1 MREGENKSRVSGGL
15 PAQQGTLLG
24 AQFQDPEITTET
36 PRYPHKGHPS
46 SWALSFPVSIQG
58 KSLQTGG
65 LDRIGVF
72 EELRKKRKA
81 SWLWKHEERGNMVMA
96 TLKNG
101 SKSGFPEGI

>member
-1 MREGENKSRVSGGL
+1 MSTVSGRL
-15 PAQQGTLLG
+15 PAEQGILLG
-24 AQFQDPEITTET
+24 AQFQSPEITTET
-36 PRYPHKGHPS
+36 PRYPHKGHHS
-46 SWALSFPVSIQG
+46 SWPLSFPVSIQG

-81 SWLWKHEERGNMVMA
+81 SWLWEHEERGNMVVA
-96 TLKNG
+96 ILKNG